1 MNTFGATPVV
11 HDPTAE
17 TQQRSD
23 EYNRQLDQTR
33 ARMDAERENERARV
47 ATALATELA
56 AARAIGAEQ
65 KPAATNPADIAAEI
79 KALITN
85 ERRIAMRG
93 QSLAVDLAALRQEID
108 LIAKWIVAVND
119 DGR

>member
-1 MNTFGATPVV
+1 MTPGNAPDLTIDRE
-11 HDPTAE
+11 HTDPAYF
-17 TQQRSD
+17 D
-23 EYNRQLDQTR
+23 QLDQTR
-33 ARMDAERENERARV
+33 ARMDAERESERARV